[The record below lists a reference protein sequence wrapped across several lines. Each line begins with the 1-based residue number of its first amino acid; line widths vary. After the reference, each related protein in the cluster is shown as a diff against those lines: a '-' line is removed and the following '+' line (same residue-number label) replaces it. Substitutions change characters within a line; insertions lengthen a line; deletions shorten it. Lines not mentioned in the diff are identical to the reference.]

1 MRGVV
6 ERLSRSQALV
16 LLRYTLIIAMAYLV
30 LVEHGFS
37 STPRGLL
44 LLIVAA
50 LASNVLVARLPVRI
64 TESTAFYAGVILGD
78 TLWITAALIY
88 SGLFGADF
96 FYLYFF
102 VLLLAGIGESVGLI
116 AVGVTVVC
124 MAYVFVLSATGGS
137 ASLWSSRLLIRIPF
151 LITAAAFYGYIVDG
165 VRRERQRAR
174 EEAETVAH
182 LEEVQHELSERAQQ
196 LERANENLARE
207 ISERERAE
215 NALRQT
221 NETLQTLIHASP
233 EGIISL
239 DGEGRVKMW
248 NPAAERLFG
257 WSEQEVL
264 GGAPPFVPEDRQEE
278 FRTLHAQVMQGE
290 AFTNVEVRRQK
301 KDGSSIELSLSTA
314 PFHGAQGDIVG
325 VMGVVN
331 DITERKRADEQ
342 LRETRHYLERLIEG
356 STDAIISTNE
366 EGNVVLFNK
375 GAEILLG
382 YERDEVI
389 GQRVTLVYESE
400 ERAKEVLRQM
410 RQNGGTPAGLETA
423 FRTKDGTL
431 IPVLISASILFD
443 AEGREIGTVGFSKDL
458 RERKSAEAALQT
470 AKDYAENVIQSS
482 LDMIISVDRNRKIV
496 EFNRA
501 AEQAFGYSKAEVLG
515 RPIDLLFADPSDG
528 TRVAA
533 DIRKYGWFA
542 GELIN
547 KRNNAETFCA
557 YVSAAP
563 LRDANG
569 TVVGGMGIS
578 RDITEQKRAE
588 EALRWLEK
596 AVQTMKLG
604 VTITNT
610 EGEIVYTNPADASM
624 HGYTVEELIGKN
636 VKIFAPRDLWKPM
649 APNQMNEME
658 SWTRESLNSR
668 KDGTT
673 FPVRLMSG
681 AVTNAAGKTI
691 GIVALCEDITERK
704 RVEAELKATQLQLI
718 QSAQFESVGQL
729 AAGVAHEVK
738 NPLHIIQQALA
749 YLSRAPLPADDG
761 NVALVLGKMDNA
773 VKRADRVIKGL
784 LDFSAPSAID
794 LTPADLNPVVEE
806 SLLLVNHELVKAHVT
821 VVKELG
827 ESLPPFKLDRQK
839 MEQVFVNLFI
849 NAVHAMP
856 AGGTLTVKT
865 YAERLT
871 EFGPDLE
878 RRKTDQFRIGETLVV
893 AEVLD
898 TGTGIPTEKLD
909 RLFDPF
915 FTTKP
920 PGQGTGLG
928 LSVARKILEL
938 HQGTIEIS
946 NRQEGGVRV
955 TLTFKTERSHEDA
968 KEADPA
974 D

>member
-6 ERLSRSQALV
+6 ERLSRIRALV

-88 SGLFGADF
+88 SGLSGADF

-116 AVGVTVVC
+116 AVGATVVC
-124 MAYVFVLSATGGS
+124 IAYVFVLSATGGS

-151 LITAAAFYGYIVDG
+151 LLTAAAFYGYIVDG

-182 LEEVQHELSERAQQ
+182 LEEVQHELSEHAQQ
-196 LERANENLARE
+196 LERANEDLARE

-215 NALRQT
+215 QALKAAKDYA
-221 NETLQTLIHASP
+221 ESLIGS
-233 EGIISL
+233 SL
-239 DGEGRVKMW
+239 DMIVSTDVNRNIVEF
-248 NPAAERLFG
+248 NQAAEDAFG
-257 WSEQEVL
+257 YSKVEVIGKPIDIL
-264 GGAPPFVPEDRQEE
+264 Y
-278 FRTLHAQVMQGE
+278 GE
-290 AFTNVEVRRQK
+290 ASESLRVRTDLGENNRFAGEIRNK
-301 KDGSSIELSLSTA
+301 RKNGESFYAYLSASVIRDA
-314 PFHGAQGDIVG
+314 NGKVIGGVG
-325 VMGVVN
+325 VSR
-331 DITERKRADEQ
+331 DITE
-342 LRETRHYLERLIEG
+342 
-356 STDAIISTNE
+356 
-366 EGNVVLFNK
+366 
-375 GAEILLG
+375 
-382 YERDEVI
+382 
-389 GQRVTLVYESE
+389 
-400 ERAKEVLRQM
+400 
-410 RQNGGTPAGLETA
+410 
-423 FRTKDGTL
+423 
-431 IPVLISASILFD
+431 
-443 AEGREIGTVGFSKDL
+443 SKQ
-458 RERKSAEAALQT
+458 AEAALQT

-482 LDMIISVDRNRKIV
+482 LDMIISVDGNRKIV

-610 EGEIVYTNPADASM
+610 EGEIVYTNPADARM

-636 VKIFAPRDLWKPM
+636 VKIFAPRDLWKPV
-649 APNQMNEME
+649 APNQMNETE

-668 KDGTT
+668 KDGSI
-673 FPVRLMSG
+673 FPVQLISS
-681 AVTNAAGKTI
+681 AVINAAGGTI
-691 GIVALCEDITERK
+691 GIVTLCEDSTERK
-704 RVEAELKATQLQLI
+704 RVEAELKTTQLQLI
-718 QSAQFESVGQL
+718 QSAKFESVGQL
-729 AAGVAHEVK
+729 AVGVAHEVK
-738 NPLHIIQQALA
+738 NPLHILLHGLV
-749 YLSRAPLPADDG
+749 YLSRAPLPAGDE

-784 LDFSAPSAID
+784 LDFSAPSATE
-794 LTPADLNPVVEE
+794 LTPSELNAVVEE
-806 SLLLVNHELVKAHVT
+806 SLLLVNHELVRAHVT
-821 VVKELG
+821 LVKEL
-827 ESLPPFKLDRQK
+827 EEALPVLKLDRQK
-839 MEQVFVNLFI
+839 IEQAFVNLFI
-849 NAVHAMP
+849 NAIHAMP

-865 YAERLT
+865 YAEWPT
-871 EFGPDLE
+871 EFGPDVG
-878 RRKTDQFRIGETLVV
+878 RRRTDQFRIGESRVV

-898 TGTGIPTEKLD
+898 TGTGIPTETLD

-928 LSVARKILEL
+928 LSVTRKILEL

-968 KEADPA
+968 KETDPT